1 MRGLLVLAM
10 VAACGGP
17 MAEDAESDDL
27 FGPIAV
33 QPLDVPGAAA
43 VGLTAVRTAKDWQ
56 ALAGKGAASPV
67 DFRKEMALVLN
78 AGSQPQ
84 GTRAHIDA
92 ASYDAGTLTV
102 ATTLQIPGSSCAA
115 RAPAGAENAA
125 HLKRPVP
132 LARVIEQRKTTH
144 VRCACHD

>member
-10 VAACGGP
+10 LAACGGP

-115 RAPAGAENAA
+115 RAPVIVR
-125 HLKRPVP
+125 LRVPRPRAPWERRSELRAVCRRAP
-132 LARVIEQRKTTH
+132 RWS
-144 VRCACHD
+144 

>member
-10 VAACGGP
+10 LAACGGP

-67 DFRKEMALVLN
+67 DFRKEMPSVLHLVQDERRLV
-78 AGSQPQ
+78 GVQEV
-84 GTRAHIDA
+84 
-92 ASYDAGTLTV
+92 L
-102 ATTLQIPGSSCAA
+102 
-115 RAPAGAENAA
+115 
-125 HLKRPVP
+125 
-132 LARVIEQRKTTH
+132 VIEECFEPDPVIELKPPEKI
-144 VRCACHD
+144 